1 MQLKKMQALMK
12 KSTHDEHVRE
22 LMVG

>member
-12 KSTHDEHVRE
+12 KSTYLEHVRE